1 MLTRGEELILLSV
14 WRLQKNA
21 YSVQIRDQIIGVTN
35 KHWSFGA
42 IYMPLERLEK
52 QGLLK
57 SFLADPTRERGGR
70 SKRIY
75 ELTDLG
81 TQALVD
87 IKKIQE
93 NAWQGLAK
101 ISLNEKT

>member
-1 MLTRGEELILLSV
+1 MLTRAEELILLSV
-14 WRLQKNA
+14 FRLQKNA
-21 YSVQIRDQIIGVTN
+21 YSVKIRDQIIKVTN

-52 QGLLK
+52 RKLLN
-57 SFLADPTRERGGR
+57 SFLAEPTTERGGR

-75 ELTDLG
+75 ELTEFG
-81 TQALVD
+81 EQALLD

-93 NAWQGLAK
+93 TAWQGLTK
-101 ISLNEKT
+101 FSLNGRT

>member
-1 MLTRGEELILLSV
+1 MLTRAEELILLSV
-14 WRLQKNA
+14 WRLQKNS
-21 YSVQIRDQIIGVTN
+21 YSVKIRDQIMGVTN

-57 SFLADPTRERGGR
+57 SFFADPTPERGGR

-75 ELTDLG
+75 ELTELG
-81 TQALVD
+81 QRALIE
-87 IKKIQE
+87 IKNIQE
-93 NAWQGLAK
+93 TAWQGLIK
-101 ISLNEKT
+101 ISLNEK